1 MEAGRLAA
9 LGKMG
14 KRMTVSIQIEPETG
28 MAIATCSGVLRLSDA
43 QEGATALW
51 KTPDWS
57 GRSVVWD
64 FREAHFDMSSSDTQN
79 IAQFIL
85 SHQPAPPPSKV
96 AFVTQRDLDFG
107 LARVFDVYREHP
119 RTAFQVFRDYE
130 EAICWA
136 RLLEPDVA

>member
-1 MEAGRLAA
+1 
-9 LGKMG
+9 
-14 KRMTVSIQIEPETG
+14 MTVSIQIEPETG
-28 MAIATCSGVLRLSDA
+28 VAIATCSGVLRSSDA

-51 KTPDWS
+51 KTPGWS

-64 FREAHFDMSSSDTQN
+64 FREAQFDISSLDTQN

-85 SHQPAPPPSKV
+85 AHQPATPPLKV

-107 LARVFDVYREHP
+107 LARVFDAYRDDP

-130 EAICWA
+130 EAISWA
-136 RLLEPDVA
+136 RLLEPDAA

>member
-1 MEAGRLAA
+1 
-9 LGKMG
+9 
-14 KRMTVSIQIEPETG
+14 

-51 KTPDWS
+51 KTPGWS

-64 FREAHFDMSSSDTQN
+64 FREAHFDMSSPDIQN

-85 SHQPAPPPSKV
+85 THQPATPPSKV
-96 AFVTQRDLDFG
+96 AFVTQRELDFG
-107 LARVFDVYREHP
+107 MARMFDVYREEP
-119 RTAFQVFRDYE
+119 LTAFQVFRDYE
-130 EAICWA
+130 EAISWA

>member
-1 MEAGRLAA
+1 
-9 LGKMG
+9 
-14 KRMTVSIQIEPETG
+14 MTVSIQIEPETG

-51 KTPDWS
+51 KTPGWS

-64 FREAHFDMSSSDTQN
+64 FREAQFDMSSSDTRN

-85 SHQPAPPPSKV
+85 THQPATAPSKV
-96 AFVTQRDLDFG
+96 AFVTQRDVDFG
-107 LARVFDVYREHP
+107 MARVFEVYREDP
-119 RTAFQVFRDYE
+119 RTSFWVFRDYE

-136 RLLEPDVA
+136 RVLEPDVA